1 MGLSCVTV
9 RSMSGTTV
17 PHCCYKCSIIVSYKL
32 WAVKD
37 RFGKMKVP
45 YPIPATLLRVRSLR
59 CLMSLLSGA
68 AANYIPVA
76 DIAAATAWYIEK
88 LGLRKVNVEL
98 DDGEDCV
105 ALGFSKDDCAVCLG
119 PVGRSSEEFTHMLNS
134 SNLKKS

>member
-37 RFGKMKVP
+37 RFGKMKYT
-45 YPIPATLLRVRSLR
+45 YPIPATLLRVRFLR

-76 DIAAATAWYIEK
+76 DISAATAWDIEK
-88 LGLRKVNVEL
+88 LGLCKVNVEV
-98 DDGEDCV
+98 DDGGECV
-105 ALGFSKDDCAVCLG
+105 AIGLAKDECSVCLA
-119 PVGRSSEEFTHMLNS
+119 PVG
-134 SNLKKS
+134 